1 MIIVDDRKGV
11 PIPWTGLV
19 DSHNMQECEKDVLI
33 DCLPSYCEKHCCGR
47 FVVLSVQMEP
57 FQISNREVSILL
69 LKHIF
74 LFRTH
79 AYLLV
84 QDGMNSVQLAVV
96 AGHIDLVRDLVDNFK
111 ASIDFSTSVR
121 VHVYM
126 GIRIYVLHPL
136 CTQVLT
142 VYHRQL

>member
-1 MIIVDDRKGV
+1 
-11 PIPWTGLV
+11 
-19 DSHNMQECEKDVLI
+19 
-33 DCLPSYCEKHCCGR
+33 
-47 FVVLSVQMEP
+47 
-57 FQISNREVSILL
+57 
-69 LKHIF
+69 
-74 LFRTH
+74 
-79 AYLLV
+79 
-84 QDGMNSVQLAVV
+84 MNSVQLAVV

-136 CTQVLT
+136 CTQMLT